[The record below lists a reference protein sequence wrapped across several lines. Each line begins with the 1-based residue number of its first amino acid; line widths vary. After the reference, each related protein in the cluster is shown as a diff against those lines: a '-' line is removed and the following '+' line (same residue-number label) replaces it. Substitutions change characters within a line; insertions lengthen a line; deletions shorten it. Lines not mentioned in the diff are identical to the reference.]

1 MSKLKEL
8 KNSILADGIIDEQ
21 EVKQLRE
28 ILYEDG
34 KIDYE
39 EAEFIFELN
48 DAVSDKSNHESWKT
62 FFIDVIFDFLLKDE
76 ISPGII
82 DEEEAEW
89 LIAKVTNDGQI
100 DTNELALLHYLNK
113 KTELPQ
119 TIKKLLD

>member
-62 FFIDVIFDFLLKDE
+62 FFIDVISDFLLKDE